1 MKTSTYQPVGRY
13 INLMFDR
20 GFKRVFGKP
29 ANKDILI
36 AFLNE
41 VIPDRHIVDLEYLNT
56 EKEGLSPFSK
66 KSIFDVQCLIDDGS
80 RIIIEIQKANQD
92 NFCDRAVYYASLPV
106 LDQLEMGEE
115 YRLVPII
122 IISIL
127 NFTLPHEI
135 DEGRIRT
142 SYTIREDASGERLS
156 NVLQFIFLELGNFK
170 KSEDELDNDTEKWY
184 FCLLNMHKLAE
195 RPAVMKAA
203 IFERLFQVA
212 EVEALPQKDK
222 ENYIKDM
229 TTERDIINQREFARK
244 EGLAQGIAQGLEQG
258 KAKGLVEGEAK
269 GKAESQREIAKNLA
283 ALGMDP
289 ATIAKATGLSEE
301 EVRGL

>member
-1 MKTSTYQPVGRY
+1 MENFNYPPIGRY

-56 EKEGLSPFSK
+56 EKEGISPLSK
-66 KSIFDVQCLIDDGS
+66 KSIFDVQCQIDDGS
-80 RIIIEIQKANQD
+80 RIIVEVQNAKQD

-106 LDQLEMGEE
+106 LEQLEMGGE
-115 YRLVPII
+115 YRLVPVII
-122 IISIL
+122 LSIL

-142 SYTIREDASGERLS
+142 SYTIREDASGEKLS

-170 KSEDELDNDTEKWY
+170 KTEAELDNDTEKWY

-212 EVEALPQKDK
+212 EVEALPQKEK

-229 TTERDIINQREFARK
+229 TTERDIINQREYARK
-244 EGLAQGIAQGLEQG
+244 EGIAAG
-258 KAKGLVEGEAK
+258 KAEGLAEGEAK
-269 GKAESQREIAKNLA
+269 GLARGKIEGKAESQHEIAKNLA
-283 ALGMDP
+283 ALGLDP
-289 ATIAKATGLSEE
+289 TTIAKATGLSKE
-301 EVRGL
+301 EVRKL

>member
-244 EGLAQGIAQGLEQG
+244 EGLA
-258 KAKGLVEGEAK
+258 EGEAK
-269 GKAESQREIAKNLA
+269 GRAESQREIAKNLA
-283 ALGMDP
+283 TLGMDP

>member
-1 MKTSTYQPVGRY
+1 MENFNYPPIGRY

-29 ANKDILI
+29 ANKDVLI

-56 EKEGLSPFSK
+56 EKEGISPLSK
-66 KSIFDVQCLIDDGS
+66 KSIFDVQCQIDDGS
-80 RIIIEIQKANQD
+80 RIIVEVQNAKQD

-106 LDQLEMGEE
+106 LDQLEVGGE
-115 YRLVPII
+115 YRLVPVII
-122 IISIL
+122 LSIL

-142 SYTIREDASGERLS
+142 SYSIREDASGERLS
-156 NVLQFIFLELGNFK
+156 NILQFIFLELGNFK
-170 KSEDELDNDTEKWY
+170 KTEAELDNDTEKWY

-212 EVEALPQKDK
+212 EVEALPQKEK
-222 ENYIKDM
+222 EKYIKDM
-229 TTERDIINQREFARK
+229 TTEQDIINQREYARK
-244 EGLAQGIAQGLEQG
+244 EGRMEGIAAG
-258 KAKGLVEGEAK
+258 KAEGLAEGKIE

-283 ALGMDP
+283 ALGMDS
-289 ATIAKATGLSEE
+289 ATIAKATGLSED
-301 EVRGL
+301 EVRKL